1 MSCDVLLW
9 VQYDNERKYKY
20 KRLLFTCGTT
30 TAAFIYYLPSSFA
43 DRGRQGAID
52 KRKFALRKLCH
63 RTVVPL
69 SLLCSPERC
78 LLWRNCRHLSIVG
91 EFLDCCKYYYYYYCA
106 NSLSLGKWI
115 TFKCLPSCTPLNL
128 PNTTRAACWAYHHT
142 TTVPFPSHWNGN
154 AIFTDYLQLIKLRQI
169 TKLPGRML
177 MVVFTIA

>member
-20 KRLLFTCGTT
+20 KKLLFTYGTT
-30 TAAFIYYLPSSFA
+30 TAAFIHLPSSFA

-69 SLLCSPERC
+69 SLFYSPERC

-91 EFLDCCKYYYYYYCA
+91 EFLDRCKYYYYYCA

-128 PNTTRAACWAYHHT
+128 PNTTRAACCPYHHHRRS
-142 TTVPFPSHWNGN
+142 VP
-154 AIFTDYLQLIKLRQI
+154 
-169 TKLPGRML
+169 
-177 MVVFTIA
+177 